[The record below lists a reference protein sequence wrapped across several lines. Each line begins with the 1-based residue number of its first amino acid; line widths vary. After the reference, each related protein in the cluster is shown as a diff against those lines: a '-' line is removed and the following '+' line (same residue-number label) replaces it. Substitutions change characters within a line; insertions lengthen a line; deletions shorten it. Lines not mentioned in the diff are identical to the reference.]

1 LCLGQKTSNF
11 DESLLEEFSVLDIEM
26 LQSKADGMFPKPYPF
41 LIQNSRLPQTFIR
54 GQAPPFAA
62 HLYGSP
68 ITADTLGGSQSSSS
82 ILSSYSSTLLNDDN
96 LQDIKFDIIT
106 LNKMSLLSS
115 PTFRR
120 CLRCSNFSRVFKTK
134 PYPFLSYRL
143 NNRCLCG
150 GLFLFYTRS
159 SSSSNNNSSNNTNE
173 TSTTATTR

>member
-1 LCLGQKTSNF
+1 
-11 DESLLEEFSVLDIEM
+11 M
-26 LQSKADGMFPKPYPF
+26 LQSKADDLFPKPYPF

-54 GQAPPFAA
+54 GQPPPFAA

-68 ITADTLGGSQSSSS
+68 ITIDTLGGGMGQSSLYTSAF
-82 ILSSYSSTLLNDDN
+82 LNDDN
-96 LQDIKFDIIT
+96 LQDFKLDIIA
-106 LNKMSLLSS
+106 LSKISLTAS

-134 PYPFLSYRL
+134 PYPFLVHRL

-159 SSSSNNNSSNNTNE
+159 SSISNNTSNSSANE
-173 TSTTATTR
+173 SSTTATNR

>member
-1 LCLGQKTSNF
+1 
-11 DESLLEEFSVLDIEM
+11 
-26 LQSKADGMFPKPYPF
+26 MFPKSYPF
-41 LIQNSRLPQTFIR
+41 LIQNSRLSQTFIR
-54 GQAPPFAA
+54 GQAPSFAA

-68 ITADTLGGSQSSSS
+68 ITVDTLNNGQST
-82 ILSSYSSTLLNDDN
+82 LSSYSNTLLNDDN
-96 LQDIKFDIIT
+96 LQDMKFDIIT

-134 PYPFLSYRL
+134 PYPFLTYRL

-159 SSSSNNNSSNNTNE
+159 SSLVNNNSNTNTNE
-173 TSTTATTR
+173 TTTSATAR

>member
-1 LCLGQKTSNF
+1 MVLFLLGQKIGNF

-26 LQSKADGMFPKPYPF
+26 LQSKADSMFPKPYPF

-54 GQAPPFAA
+54 GQAPSFAA

-68 ITADTLGGSQSSSS
+68 ITADTLGGGGQT
-82 ILSSYSSTLLNDDN
+82 LSSYSSTLLNDDN
-96 LQDIKFDIIT
+96 LQDVKFDIIT
-106 LNKMSLLSS
+106 LNKMSLSSS

-159 SSSSNNNSSNNTNE
+159 SSLTNNNTNSNTNE
-173 TSTTATTR
+173 TSTAATAR